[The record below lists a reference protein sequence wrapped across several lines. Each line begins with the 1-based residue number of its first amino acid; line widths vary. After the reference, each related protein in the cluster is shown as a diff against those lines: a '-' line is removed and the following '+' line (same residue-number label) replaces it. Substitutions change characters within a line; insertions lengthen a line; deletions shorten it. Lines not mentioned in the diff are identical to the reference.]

1 MAIAVNVRP
10 MSGGIHAFT
19 AAYAPQQHPGNHQYV
34 LESLANISQNVYHQ
48 LGAVGQMLYSQAQA
62 IFNQYDG
69 HEVIE
74 LARDCMRTAAGIGG
88 ADVVYM
94 MNELGQMQQAQHT
107 MQMYIMANPVIAQL
121 YQQQRCDGYSSS
133 YVDYYSQLGIY
144 DNPYYISAVNSVMMD
159 PTPDM
164 GPEVEW
170 YCDNYILDPD
180 SVQLNPNEQFDII
193 NTYKAVEQQVKWGN
207 DPTNILGDDL

>member
-1 MAIAVNVRP
+1 MAIAVNVMP
-10 MSGGIHAFT
+10 VSGGIHGFT

-34 LESLANISQNVYHQ
+34 LDSLANISQNVYHQ
-48 LGAVGQMLYSQAQA
+48 LGAVGQLMYSQAQA

-69 HEVIE
+69 HEIIE
-74 LARDCMRTAAGIGG
+74 LTRDSMRTVAGIGG

-94 MNELGQMQQAQHT
+94 MTDLSQMQQAQPT

-121 YQQQRCDGYSSS
+121 YQQQRCDGYSHS
-133 YVDYYSQLGIY
+133 YVDYYSQLGVY
-144 DNPYYISAVNSVMMD
+144 DNPYYISAVNSVMME
-159 PTPDM
+159 PTAEM

-193 NTYKAVEQQVKWGN
+193 NTYMAVEQQVKWGN